1 MVTRPGNW
9 FSLSRR
15 TAAPNIEE
23 EIMGKTRTGR
33 RGVFAAIA
41 GGALAVAA
49 FVALAPTAAQAAAA
63 PEVFSGFDNSTSVSG
78 SATYSRSITVPAGN
92 YIAMAKLSVF
102 NSDSSSI
109 PTRVETCQLTL
120 GNSFDRAFT
129 RLENGDEQVLTMN
142 VVGTFTA
149 PSPITLTCNSSSGS
163 SISVLEF
170 VKISAI
176 RVNSL
181 SNVSIS

>member
-1 MVTRPGNW
+1 
-9 FSLSRR
+9 
-15 TAAPNIEE
+15 
-23 EIMGKTRTGR
+23 MGKSRTRR
-33 RGVFAAIA
+33 PVFAAIA
-41 GGALAVAA
+41 GAALAVAA
-49 FVALAPTAAQAAAA
+49 LVALAPTAAQAAAA

-78 SATYSRSITVPAGN
+78 TATYSRSITVPAGS

-102 NSDSSSI
+102 NSESSTI

-129 RLENGDEQVLTMN
+129 RLSNGDEQVLTMN
-142 VVGTFTA
+142 VVGTFTGQ
-149 PSPITLTCNSSSGS
+149 SQITLTCNSSSS
-163 SISVLEF
+163 TAVSVLEF

-181 SNVSIS
+181 SNVSIN